1 MDNEKSNES
10 YISTSFAFTGILVY
24 FITSVVLEVLAGTFG
39 TVARIRSNEI
49 VQHGLPVAF
58 GLATFLFLF
67 MNKKTHAW
75 ADECI
80 GEVRKVVWPSR
91 KDTVSMTIV
100 CCVMVLLSG
109 LGFGVFDF
117 VSSQLIK
124 MFVN

>member
-10 YISTSFAFTGILVY
+10 FISTAFAFAGILVY
-24 FITSVVLEVLAGTFG
+24 FIVSVLLEVLAGTFG
-39 TVARIRSNEI
+39 TIARFRSNEI

-58 GLATFLFLF
+58 GLATFLVLF
-67 MNKKTHAW
+67 MNKRTHTW

-91 KDTVSMTIV
+91 KDTMAMTMV
-100 CCVMVLLSG
+100 CCVMVVVSG
-109 LGFGVFDF
+109 IGFGVFDF
-117 VSSQLIK
+117 AAAQLIK